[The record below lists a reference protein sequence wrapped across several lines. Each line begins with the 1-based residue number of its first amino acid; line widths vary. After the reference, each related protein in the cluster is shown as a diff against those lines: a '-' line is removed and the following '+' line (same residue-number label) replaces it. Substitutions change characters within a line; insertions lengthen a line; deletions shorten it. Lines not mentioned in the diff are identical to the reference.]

1 MKTICVRSGFTLLE
15 VIGVLIIMGV
25 LAAVVSSRVDFGNK
39 EQITLDEIKNHI
51 RYAQLIAM
59 NADYICGISFVQQ
72 GGYLGFSDLNA
83 NHQIDENEK
92 ILLPGMDQ
100 EYVSSQLVVNDFL
113 LVFDSWGRP
122 YSDLYLQSPFGG
134 EIQFNSGKSINVTQE
149 TGFIR

>member
-25 LAAVVSSRVDFGNK
+25 LGVVVSSRVDFGDK

-51 RYAQLIAM
+51 RYAQLSAM
-59 NADYICGISFVQQ
+59 NSDYICGISFVQ
-72 GGYLGFSDLNA
+72 GGYLGFCDLNA

-100 EYVSSQLVVNDFL
+100 EYVSSQLVVSNFL

-122 YSDLYLQSPFGG
+122 YKDLSLQSPFGG
-134 EIQFNSGKSINVTQE
+134 EIQFNSGKTINVTQE